1 MASGTA
7 GEVSW
12 FICST
17 MQVLCISN
25 SSRTYLKAATEKA
38 AAAAAAAATGQ
49 RQVRQ

>member
-12 FICST
+12 FVCST
-17 MQVLCISN
+17 LQVLCISN

-38 AAAAAAAATGQ
+38 AAAAAATGQ